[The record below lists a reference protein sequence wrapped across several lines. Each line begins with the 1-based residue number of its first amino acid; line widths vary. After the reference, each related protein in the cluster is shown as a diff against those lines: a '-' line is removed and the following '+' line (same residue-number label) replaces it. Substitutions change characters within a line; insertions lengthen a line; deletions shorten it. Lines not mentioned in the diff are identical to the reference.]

1 MPHDFIWR
9 TGHLNWVTW
18 SLVQVRHYTQ
28 CSSHLTQRTHYDSS
42 TLKTIRKSLPK
53 RRQPQ
58 YLWQKLGGLRIR
70 KQFRSRKKRHFGR
83 TVSIPADFNA
93 YPNGVPVTSAGGW
106 PLNES
111 PRLQSSNIPQIPS
124 ISASNIRSLLCKI
137 DELQAIVDVYE
148 PDII

>member
-1 MPHDFIWR
+1 M
-9 TGHLNWVTW
+9 LN
-18 SLVQVRHYTQ
+18 
-28 CSSHLTQRTHYDSS
+28 DSS

-58 YLWQKLGGLRIR
+58 YLWQKLGDLRIR

-83 TVSIPADFNA
+83 AVSLPVDFNA

-111 PRLQSSNIPQIPS
+111 ARLQSSNIPQIPP

-137 DELQAIVDVYE
+137 DELPAVVDVHE
-148 PDII
+148 PDIIYITES